1 MLREIRDLGF
11 EYAELSHGTRISLV
25 PGILEAVAAGEMKIS
40 SLHNF
45 CPLPLG
51 VNSASPN
58 LFQFSSE
65 RERERDLA
73 VRHTLKTIEFAGKVG
88 AAAVVLHL
96 GSIDM
101 RNYTERMVDMVQK
114 GHRDTPRYEQLCAEM
129 DEKREA
135 KKKPFMDRVVQCL
148 KQIAPEAAA
157 RGVLLG
163 AENRE
168 KAEELPLDA
177 DFKELFKAAGN
188 PALRYWHDTGHAQI
202 KENLGLLP
210 HAMQLASMRE
220 FIGGLHVHD
229 VRFPARDH
237 SPPGSG
243 TVDFASLKPS
253 LKPEHIRV
261 FEFSP
266 NMTAEQARAGIAHIF
281 KLWENS

>member
-1 MLREIRDLGF
+1 
-11 EYAELSHGTRISLV
+11 
-25 PGILEAVAAGEMKIS
+25 
-40 SLHNF
+40 
-45 CPLPLG
+45 
-51 VNSASPN
+51 
-58 LFQFSSE
+58 
-65 RERERDLA
+65 
-73 VRHTLKTIEFAGKVG
+73 
-88 AAAVVLHL
+88 
-96 GSIDM
+96 
-101 RNYTERMVDMVQK
+101 
-114 GHRDTPRYEQLCAEM
+114 
-129 DEKREA
+129 
-135 KKKPFMDRVVQCL
+135 MDRVVQCL